1 MSTTSNYPR
10 SVQVSVHL
18 DAILHNYQQLRG
30 RANSKAFAVI
40 KADAY
45 GHGADAVAS
54 YLSAHADGFAVV
66 TVGEAIAVRD
76 TGVEQPILVLQGPQ
90 DDEDIDAIYRHN
102 LWPALHDEAQIAA
115 VANHRNALD
124 IEPWLKVDSGMG
136 RLGVRLDSANQ
147 YLQQNHLRWRGVL
160 SHLAS
165 ADDPKNTFTSEQAS
179 RFAALLGQYDI
190 DCSLANSAGVLAW
203 PETQRHWARLGIGLY
218 GSHPVEGH
226 TDGNDFLQAAMTVTA
241 PVISVKHLERGQT
254 VGYSQTYVCDEAMPV
269 AYLGIG
275 YADGLSRV
283 ISSAADV
290 LLNECRCPIIG
301 RVSMDSIAVDCRG
314 LSGVPELGQQAILW
328 GPSHPVERMAEAAG
342 TITYELLTHI
352 TGQRRY
358 TD

>member
-10 SVQVSVHL
+10 SVQISVHL
-18 DAILHNYQQLRG
+18 DAILHNYLRLRD

-90 DDEDIDAIYRHN
+90 DDDDIDAIYRHG

-124 IEPWLKVDSGMG
+124 IEPWLKVDTGMG
-136 RLGVRLDSANQ
+136 RLGVSLDSAQ
-147 YLQQNHLRWRGVL
+147 QHLQRDQLRWRGVL

-165 ADDPKNTFTSEQAS
+165 ADDPTNSYTSDQAE
-179 RFAALLGQYDI
+179 RFEALLVEHDI
-190 DCSLANSAGVLAW
+190 DSSLANSAGVLAW
-203 PETQRHWARLGIGLY
+203 PKTQRNWARLGIGLY
-218 GSHPVEGH
+218 GSHPVEQH
-226 TDGNDFLQAAMTVTA
+226 TDGNDYLKPAMTVTA
-241 PVISVKHLERGQT
+241 PVISVKKLEQGQS
-254 VGYSQTYVCDEAMPV
+254 VGYSQTYRCPEDMTV
-269 AYLGIG
+269 AYLGAG

-283 ISSAADV
+283 IDASADV
-290 LLNECRCPIIG
+290 LLSDMRCPIIG
-301 RVSMDSIAVDCRG
+301 RVSMDSIAVDCRA
-314 LSGVPELGQQAILW
+314 LPAAPELGQQAMLW
-328 GPSHPVERMAEAAG
+328 GPYHPVERMAGAAG